1 MEDIPVVSVPI
12 AEEFPMFAIY
22 CDDQLQHEEFVESE
36 INQLW
41 LIHQCCATDIE
52 SGQYRQRSVTNSLG
66 QLLYTMKSILASP
79 GRGGKSP
86 GRGGKWSKWL
96 RERRI
101 SRASGDRWI
110 QRYVDAFHLSSE
122 STQAIP
128 EPSEAQINALLAS
141 IRPRLDRSLTTPRSR
156 FDFLRILLYRSG
168 LTYDWRDDCIVA
180 YEPGSEPAREPD
192 VISSMQET
200 LTADGQ
206 NEDVL

>member
-1 MEDIPVVSVPI
+1 MEDIPVAQAPT
-12 AEEFPMFAIY
+12 AEEFPMYANY
-22 CDDQLQHEEFVESE
+22 RDEQLQHEEFVESE

-66 QLLYTMKSILASP
+66 QLLYTMKGILASP
-79 GRGGKSP
+79 V

-180 YEPGSEPAREPD
+180 YEPGSEPTREPD
-192 VISSMQET
+192 DISSMQET
-200 LTADGQ
+200 LTADDQDG
-206 NEDVL
+206 DVL